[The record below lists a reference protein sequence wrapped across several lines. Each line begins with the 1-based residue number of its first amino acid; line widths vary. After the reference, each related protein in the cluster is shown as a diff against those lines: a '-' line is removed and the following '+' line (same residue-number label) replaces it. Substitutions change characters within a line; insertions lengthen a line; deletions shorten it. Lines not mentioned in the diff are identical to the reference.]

1 VVKEGKATR
10 VLVVEVVEV
19 DVVDDV
25 LDVDDVLVVDVVLV
39 VSSRSRRH
47 ALTKSIP
54 GLGPKPEK
62 DRPTRTRCPA

>member
-1 VVKEGKATR
+1 MVKEGLSTR
-10 VLVVEVVEV
+10 GLVVDEVLVV

-25 LDVDDVLVVDVVLV
+25 LDEDVLVVEVVLV

-47 ALTKSIP
+47 TLTKSIP

-62 DRPTRTRCPA
+62 DRPTRTGSPA